1 MANKGNCNLEW
12 VDWPAFRIRI
22 GERSG
27 FVGPRLQIFLAVCFL
42 IVALSGLIIAIT
54 GKELGSDLVFIAMIF
69 GLAMRVVN
77 DWQKRGARSLDERE
91 RAIMWKS
98 NAWGAIVPL
107 AIVIGYTLL
116 LSNFADDGWW
126 FPQQDFQWSAIS
138 LALVAAWGL
147 ISLIANGVMTP
158 VYAAELDE
166 DD

>member
-1 MANKGNCNLEW
+1 
-12 VDWPAFRIRI
+12 
-22 GERSG
+22 
-27 FVGPRLQIFLAVCFL
+27 
-42 IVALSGLIIAIT
+42 
-54 GKELGSDLVFIAMIF
+54 
-69 GLAMRVVN
+69 
-77 DWQKRGARSLDERE
+77 
-91 RAIMWKS
+91 MWKS

-116 LSNFADDGWW
+116 LSNFADHGWW